1 MQINTITKGNLLIAQ
16 PALFDYTFNRTVVLL
31 VDHNES
37 GSIGFILNKP
47 TNQALNSYVSELES
61 DFSVYEGGPVNTDN
75 LYYVHKR
82 PDLISESE
90 HIFGNLYWSGNY
102 DDIRLSINRG
112 MIRHDE
118 IRFYLGYSGWG
129 ENQLQT
135 EIDDNA
141 WIIVNEIVDVFGEW
155 RNNLWKQQM
164 RKLGGEHLIWLN
176 TPADP
181 NMN

>member
-31 VDHNES
+31 ADHNES

-47 TNQALNSYVSELES
+47 TNQVLNSYVSELES
-61 DFSVYEGGPVNTDN
+61 DFPVYEGGPVNTDN

-90 HIFGNLYWSGNY
+90 HISENLYWSGNY
-102 DDIRLSINRG
+102 DDIRQSINHG
-112 MIRHDE
+112 LICHNE

-135 EIDDNA
+135 EVDDNA
-141 WIIVNEIVDVFGEW
+141 WIIVNEMVDVFGEW